1 MYTVGM
7 DAELLIKRRIPMA
20 DSLFAELVVWRV
32 PRPLAGSSH
41 SYKYRLALVADQICV
56 LRFDNEAGKGDHI
69 HRLSRQYDYHF
80 VDVDTLL
87 SDFQHEAGKWIDEH
101 RNS

>member
-1 MYTVGM
+1 M
-7 DAELLIKRRIPMA
+7 DAELLLKRRVTMA
-20 DSLFAELVVWRV
+20 DVLFAELVIWRV

-41 SYKYRLALVADQICV
+41 SYKYRLALVANGVCV
-56 LRFDNEAGKGDHI
+56 LRYDNEAGKGDHV

-87 SDFQHEAGKWIDEH
+87 SDFHLETEKWINEH
-101 RNS
+101 RNP

>member
-1 MYTVGM
+1 M
-7 DAELLIKRRIPMA
+7 DAELLLKRRIAIA
-20 DSLFAELVVWRV
+20 DDLFAELVIWRV

-41 SYKYRLALVADQICV
+41 GYKYRLALVADRLCV
-56 LRFDNEAGKGDHI
+56 MRFDNEAGKGDHI
-69 HRLSRQYDYHF
+69 HRHSKQYDYHF

-87 SDFQHEAGKWIDEH
+87 SDFRVEMEKWINEH

>member
-1 MYTVGM
+1 ME
-7 DAELLIKRRIPMA
+7 AELLIRRRIPIA
-20 DSLFAELVVWRV
+20 DGLFAELVVWRV

-41 SYKYRLALVADQICV
+41 SYKYRLALVADRVCV
-56 LRFDNEAGKGDHI
+56 LRFDNETGKGDHI

-87 SDFQHEAGKWIDEH
+87 SDFHLETEKWIDEH

>member
-1 MYTVGM
+1 M
-7 DAELLIKRRIPMA
+7 DAELLLKRRVAMA
-20 DSLFAELVVWRV
+20 EGLFAEFVIWRV

-41 SYKYRLALVADQICV
+41 SYKYRLALVADRICV

-69 HRLSRQYDYHF
+69 HRLSRQHDYHF

-87 SDFQHEAGKWIDEH
+87 SDFHLETEKWINEH
-101 RNS
+101 RHS